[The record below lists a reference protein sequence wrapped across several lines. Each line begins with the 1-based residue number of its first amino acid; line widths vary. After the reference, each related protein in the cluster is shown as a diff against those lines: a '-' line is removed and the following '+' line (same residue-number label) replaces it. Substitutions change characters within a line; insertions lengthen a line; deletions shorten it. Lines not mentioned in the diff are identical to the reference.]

1 MAKVNVTDEFGNVVA
16 RVEYNSNLDTW
27 DGSNRSSG
35 STGRHLGITKL
46 VKSDQFV
53 LIHGTDWQG
62 ERDSAEVVGD
72 EVALQAILRANK
84 EELLDQPKFKR
95 LKELWESIQDDEEVN

>member
-1 MAKVNVTDEFGNVVA
+1 MAKVNVTDELGNIVG

-27 DGSNRSSG
+27 DGSSG

-46 VKSDQFV
+46 VKLDQFV

-72 EVALQAILRANK
+72 EVALQAILRADK

-95 LKELWESIQDDEEVN
+95 LKELWESIQDEEVN